1 MLFYE
6 YSQETDTFGYVED
19 FHSMAAP
26 QPMFIINFLYFFSI
40 YDKRSH
46 YVTMKN
52 YKILS
57 YTQILVIVC
66 LAFFSAGIPVNSFR
80 KSGEFPCKE
89 HHCGCKSEFDCKTHC
104 CCAPDENQNK
114 FRNNSKNQNGFKTFI
129 SSINCKYGNDPL
141 TTISFTAKY
150 MLNGKV
156 LPIKESFLCFL
167 FNDTSINLPEVFTS
181 PPEKPP
187 KLFT

>member
-1 MLFYE
+1 MSKCNKIFACIQTCVILFLMICHGG
-6 YSQETDTFGYVED
+6 S
-19 FHSMAAP
+19 
-26 QPMFIINFLYFFSI
+26 
-40 YDKRSH
+40 
-46 YVTMKN
+46 
-52 YKILS
+52 
-57 YTQILVIVC
+57 VISN
-66 LAFFSAGIPVNSFR
+66 AK
-80 KSGEFPCKE
+80 KSGAFPCAG
-89 HHCGCKSEFDCKTHC
+89 HQCGCKSEADCKTHC

-150 MLNGKV
+150 MLNGQV